1 MLRVEAPRTQLTA
14 RRPTHAQAA
23 PAPQNG
29 VHMQVTKRDGRTE
42 AYDRQKIASSSLRVD
57 STSLR

>member
-42 AYDRQKIASSSLRVD
+42 AYDSQKIGLFAVSSG
-57 STSLR
+57 